1 MCRLKTKMLENCKL
15 AREPPVKISA
25 DENLVYYAGF
35 RSGLKKRM
43 PKKTGEGI
51 LYYTLA
57 TSNKGYE
64 GYKEEIREETKEGDE
79 GKIIRRADPVCGGY
93 VLNYIMEPGRR
104 YAVGTTATSKVFG
117 AMMLLIFSCGTYLR
131 YKDIRV
137 VTDSAY
143 GVLEGM
149 ALMSLWEIAWVTS
162 LRIAQRRGFLGV
174 KQIEDAGK
182 VQKNKKPKSK
192 NDEGRSMKK
201 DIAAWEKK
209 VASVQKGSYWMWKT
223 SLQIMKDVYTT
234 VYLTAIKDAKIC

>member
-1 MCRLKTKMLENCKL
+1 
-15 AREPPVKISA
+15 
-25 DENLVYYAGF
+25 
-35 RSGLKKRM
+35 
-43 PKKTGEGI
+43 
-51 LYYTLA
+51 
-57 TSNKGYE
+57 
-64 GYKEEIREETKEGDE
+64 
-79 GKIIRRADPVCGGY
+79 
-93 VLNYIMEPGRR
+93 
-104 YAVGTTATSKVFG
+104 
-117 AMMLLIFSCGTYLR
+117 MMLLIFSCGTYLR
-131 YKDIRV
+131 YKDICV